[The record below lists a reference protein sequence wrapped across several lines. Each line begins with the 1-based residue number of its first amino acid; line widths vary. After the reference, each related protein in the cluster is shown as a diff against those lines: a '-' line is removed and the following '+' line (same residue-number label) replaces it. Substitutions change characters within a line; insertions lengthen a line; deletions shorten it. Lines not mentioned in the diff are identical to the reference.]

1 MTLHE
6 MIQSSLHHLKKIVE
20 EDEVDFSAKEVSIA
34 HVSSSSPLAF
44 LNPESILGYFPQ

>member
-1 MTLHE
+1 MSLHE

-20 EDEVDFSAKEVSIA
+20 EDEVDFSAEELSIA
-34 HVSSSSPLAF
+34 HVSRSNPFVF